1 LQPLFPNQAA
11 KGNKGLAPATN
22 GRGLPAMVH
31 PVDVIVGKRIR
42 LRRSA
47 LSISQTELAERLG
60 LTFQQIQK
68 YERGSNRVSC
78 SRLVELSKALDVP
91 IVYFFE
97 DTGSDEGR
105 LFDQLNLRIIPEVRR
120 LVSAFQ
126 KIENTQERRLAIAL
140 MESMVTGSDR

>member
-1 LQPLFPNQAA
+1 
-11 KGNKGLAPATN
+11 
-22 GRGLPAMVH
+22 MVH

-78 SRLVELSKALDVP
+78 SRLVELSKALDVS

-105 LFDQLNLRIIPEVRR
+105 LFDQLDLRIIPEVRR

-140 MESMVTGSDR
+140 MESMVRGSDR

>member
-1 LQPLFPNQAA
+1 
-11 KGNKGLAPATN
+11 
-22 GRGLPAMVH
+22 MVH

-68 YERGSNRVSC
+68 YERGANRVSC

-97 DTGSDEGR
+97 DAGSDEGR
-105 LFDQLNLRIIPEVRR
+105 LFDQLDLRIIPEVRR

>member
-1 LQPLFPNQAA
+1 
-11 KGNKGLAPATN
+11 
-22 GRGLPAMVH
+22 MIH

-105 LFDQLNLRIIPEVRR
+105 LFDQLDLRTIPEVRR

>member
-1 LQPLFPNQAA
+1 
-11 KGNKGLAPATN
+11 
-22 GRGLPAMVH
+22 MVH

-97 DTGSDEGR
+97 DTGSDRRQAIRPTRSQNHPGSTAPR
-105 LFDQLNLRIIPEVRR
+105 FRISEDRKYAR
-120 LVSAFQ
+120 TAFGHCAHG
-126 KIENTQERRLAIAL
+126 KHGDGFR
-140 MESMVTGSDR
+140 

>member
-1 LQPLFPNQAA
+1 
-11 KGNKGLAPATN
+11 
-22 GRGLPAMVH
+22 MVH

-68 YERGSNRVSC
+68 YERGANRVSC
-78 SRLVELSKALDVP
+78 SRLVELSKALEVP

-97 DTGSDEGR
+97 DAGSDESR
-105 LFDQLNLRIIPEVRR
+105 LFDQLDLGIIPEVRR

-140 MESMVTGSDR
+140 MESMVAGSDR

>member
-1 LQPLFPNQAA
+1 
-11 KGNKGLAPATN
+11 
-22 GRGLPAMVH
+22 MVH

-105 LFDQLNLRIIPEVRR
+105 LFDQLDLRIIPEVRR

-140 MESMVTGSDR
+140 MESMVRGSDR

>member
-1 LQPLFPNQAA
+1 
-11 KGNKGLAPATN
+11 
-22 GRGLPAMVH
+22 MIH

>member
-1 LQPLFPNQAA
+1 
-11 KGNKGLAPATN
+11 
-22 GRGLPAMVH
+22 MVH
-31 PVDVIVGKRIR
+31 PVYVIVGKRIR